1 MSIIYFVRTSVIDCA
16 ANTFQNDICRAVRM
30 FFGSAVLFRGLSR
43 SRQFCSLCSSRRL
56 CIVKTI
62 GHCLSEPVAF
72 MPYRF
77 VFFQVMQVT
86 ETSYAVLVLDEVL
99 PQELDA
105 NLWLSEEN
113 DIPKCVNG

>member
-1 MSIIYFVRTSVIDCA
+1 
-16 ANTFQNDICRAVRM
+16 
-30 FFGSAVLFRGLSR
+30 
-43 SRQFCSLCSSRRL
+43 
-56 CIVKTI
+56 
-62 GHCLSEPVAF
+62 

-86 ETSYAVLVLDEVL
+86 ETSYAVLVLEEVL